1 MTPSFGLEP
10 CWTRLPRAWCGPG
23 RRYVVTKIIA
33 SGAAGQPDGK
43 CGSVTEPE
51 EHDVA
56 VLNDVFLAFG
66 PGESLFPGWFPS
78 PHSNEVIVGHRLR
91 SNEPLLE
98 IGVDHAGR
106 SGGFVAPVNGPGT
119 HFLLSGGE
127 VALESEQVI
136 GRVSQTIQ
144 ARFPEPQRG
153 EELGAVLRCELRQ
166 FGFHL

>member
-1 MTPSFGLEP
+1 M
-10 CWTRLPRAWCGPG
+10 
-23 RRYVVTKIIA
+23 VTKIIA

-144 ARFPEPQRG
+144 LTHSPANPTSAPSSAANPR
-153 EELGAVLRCELRQ
+153 RCVRLTFTIPTVTKEYVAS
-166 FGFHL
+166 